1 MAAAPDPTQLTAWKK
16 FCRKRTALL
25 GLIIVIFFALAAAF
39 CYWLAPDNSAFGNNQ
54 VVEMQ
59 AQNPG
64 HQQLFVVSG
73 EDEQTGCF
81 SLLAFGKRQPALQI
95 PIQSYQINGDNL
107 MVHRYV
113 DEDTSVVENLNI
125 QEITAGRPET
135 LQQHL
140 VYRTYLLGTDMLG
153 RDLLSRLLIGAR
165 VSLSVG
171 IVALLVALM
180 VGVVLGGWAGYYG
193 GKADAVI
200 LWLIS
205 VSWSIPTVLMVFAL
219 TIALGKGLLQVFVAV
234 GLTMWVNVAR
244 LVRGQFKQIRELD
257 YVQAARLLGYSDKR
271 VIFKHMLPNILGPLL
286 VTSVSILASAII
298 IEAGL
303 SFLGL
308 GIQPPQPSWGLMVK
322 ENYHYLITKKPL
334 LAIIPGVAIM
344 TLVLAFNW
352 IGNGLRDAL
361 DVKE

>member
-1 MAAAPDPTQLTAWKK
+1 MAAMPDPLQISAWKK
-16 FCRKRTALL
+16 FRRNPTALC
-25 GLIIVIFFALAAAF
+25 GLIIVGLTVFAAVF
-39 CYWLAPDNSAFGNNQ
+39 CYWLSPDNSSYGNNQ
-54 VVEMQ
+54 VIEMQ
-59 AQNPG
+59 ASQPG
-64 HQQLFVVSG
+64 HQQLFVVGGTDSS
-73 EDEQTGCF
+73 TGIC
-81 SLLAFGKRQPALQI
+81 STLLAGKKQPTLQI
-95 PIQSYQINGDNL
+95 PIQSYQINGDEL
-107 MVHRYV
+107 LIHRYV
-113 DEDTSVVENLNI
+113 DDDTAVVEHI
-125 QEITAGRPET
+125 SIRQITNGHPEK
-135 LQQHL
+135 LRQHL
-140 VYRTYLLGTDMLG
+140 VYRTYWLGTDLLG

-171 IVALLVALM
+171 LVALLVALI
-180 VGVVLGGWAGYYG
+180 VGVILGGWAGYYG
-193 GKADAVI
+193 GKADACI

-244 LVRGQFKQIRELD
+244 LVRGQFKQIREMD
-257 YVQAARLLGYSDKR
+257 YVKAARLMGFSDWR
-271 VIFKHMLPNILGPLL
+271 VIFRHMLPNIMGPLL
-286 VTSVSILASAII
+286 VTSISILASAII

-322 ENYHYLITKKPL
+322 ENYHYLITQKPL

-344 TLVLAFNW
+344 MLVLAFNW

-361 DVKE
+361 DVKG